1 MTVQLQT
8 LRMFICSSSDQADQ
22 QYRLVPGAQR
32 RSYTDIGKYP
42 PRILRPE
49 PQPVIIPPPVTLL
62 ISLILALIHQV
73 HDQNHQNPLRIS
85 PFPKIKHKMS
95 SSPN

>member
-1 MTVQLQT
+1 MIVQLQT
-8 LRMFICSSSDQADQ
+8 LRMFVCSSSDQADQ

-49 PQPVIIPPPVTLL
+49 PQPVIIPPLSPVTLL

-85 PFPKIKHKMS
+85 PSQK
-95 SSPN
+95 